1 MIIAKQNSSI
11 KTNFNLRK
19 SIKEIRKEA
28 KYQNNNNPFL
38 KMEQPGISLY
48 NNINLRYKDF
58 NKLDMQKTINN
69 NLFIYKKNFFLNY
82 NQFESQINEDNNKRY
97 KKDSNNSYLYNN
109 KRFAYEKIEKFTN
122 LDKKS
127 MGSNKTSDINKNSY
141 SQFNRGKLFNASNI
155 KNSDNIKEINKNV
168 KKVYTNISSNI
179 SKRSSKH
186 DYENITISNLVKK
199 IQNDYK
205 LKLREKKINLIMRIF
220 SQKKKEI

>member
-82 NQFESQINEDNNKRY
+82 KQI
-97 KKDSNNSYLYNN
+97 KK
-109 KRFAYEKIEKFTN
+109 KI
-122 LDKKS
+122 
-127 MGSNKTSDINKNSY
+127 I
-141 SQFNRGKLFNASNI
+141 I
-155 KNSDNIKEINKNV
+155 KND
-168 KKVYTNISSNI
+168 
-179 SKRSSKH
+179 R
-186 DYENITISNLVKK
+186 
-199 IQNDYK
+199 
-205 LKLREKKINLIMRIF
+205 KINYKINR
-220 SQKKKEI
+220 